1 MDWWITNNQ
10 NLFTTIN
17 QRLPDPLPDLER
29 SPNGHGT
36 IGSCRSPRPQCLV
49 RAFTA
54 QAVTI
59 ILARHRQRQSTPR
72 SQRSQRGYETCIPR
86 EQLSRRRYLP
96 QSGYSDK
103 RGYFIITST
112 ATAAPLSSAPIALSA
127 AAPRSSLVTRLSG
140 ACRSTARRCPRLVGR
155 GFAVG
160 GPRGTSTQ

>member
-86 EQLSRRRYLP
+86 EQRVISHNRATPINGATSSLRAQLLRHRSAQHLSHFPLQRH
-96 QSGYSDK
+96 G
-103 RGYFIITST
+103 
-112 ATAAPLSSAPIALSA
+112 AAPSQGCRVRPGARHGA
-127 AAPRSSLVTRLSG
+127 ARVSWDVGSL
-140 ACRSTARRCPRLVGR
+140 
-155 GFAVG
+155 
-160 GPRGTSTQ
+160 